1 MVAVLTQT
9 IPFAGAWR
17 AGTISSEACVDLDE
31 AEEAGAEA
39 DDAGAELDAGAEA
52 GADFAGEADREED
65 DAVDEEDAVEAV
77 EADFAPPLTT
87 TMDEIFEI
95 VEDDTPAF
103 ERSETEA

>member
-17 AGTISSEACVDLDE
+17 AGTVSSEACVDLDE

-39 DDAGAELDAGAEA
+39 DVAGAEA
-52 GADFAGEADREED
+52 GADFAEDAERDED
-65 DAVDEEDAVEAV
+65 DAVDDVDAVEAE

-87 TMDEIFEI
+87 TMGEIFEI

>member
-17 AGTISSEACVDLDE
+17 SGTVSSDACDDLDE

-39 DDAGAELDAGAEA
+39 DDAGAEA
-52 GADFAGEADREED
+52 GADFDAGAAADLEED
-65 DAVDEEDAVEAV
+65 GAVDAVDAV
-77 EADFAPPLTT
+77 DFAPPLTT

-95 VEDDTPAF
+95 VDADTPAF
-103 ERSETEA
+103 ERSETDA